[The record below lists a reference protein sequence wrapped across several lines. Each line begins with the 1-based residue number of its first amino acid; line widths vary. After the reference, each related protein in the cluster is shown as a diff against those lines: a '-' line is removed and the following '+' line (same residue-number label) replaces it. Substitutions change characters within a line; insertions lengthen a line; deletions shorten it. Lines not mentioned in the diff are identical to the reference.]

1 VTGAAGWGLLAQ
13 AAAETLVVRQ
23 ADTGISWF
31 TVLVGVAQIVI
42 AIAILTFVLVTVVV
56 GLAVL
61 RKVREKGSILGQV
74 LTDLIPL
81 VRRMNRLAERL
92 EAMTETAKA
101 SIDHVDHTV
110 RDATSRVT
118 QLLDGTERRVRE
130 FDALV
135 GVARER
141 ADEAFVSSVATVRGV
156 RAGARAL
163 RRNGRTSERASER
176 AVGEAMP
183 EDEQATE
190 VLEERLE
197 HAIDVSG
204 ELRAEEAASPRARRS
219 RRRGAGA
226 MQAPADQTPAEEDT
240 DASTERPRIRPR
252 A

>member
-1 VTGAAGWGLLAQ
+1 VTGTAGWGLLAQ
-13 AAAETLVVRQ
+13 AAAAAETLVVRQ
-23 ADTGISWF
+23 ADAGTSWF

-42 AIAILTFVLVTVVV
+42 AVAMLTFVLATVVV
-56 GLAVL
+56 GLSVL

-81 VRRMNRLAERL
+81 VRRMNHLAERL

-118 QLLDGTERRVRE
+118 RLLDGTERRVRE

-135 GVARER
+135 GVVRER

-163 RRNGRTSERASER
+163 RRNGRTSERVVAE
-176 AVGEAMP
+176 EMP

-190 VLEERLE
+190 LLEERLE

-204 ELRAEEAASPRARRS
+204 ELRAEEAAIPRARRS
-219 RRRGAGA
+219 RRRDEGVT
-226 MQAPADQTPAEEDT
+226 QAPADQTPAEEDT